1 METTPSFP
9 TLAERLATGRPRADA
24 QDANRPVTI
33 WIEANTSADA
43 SLILPALSSVP
54 TDSLVA
60 LVGEGVARTAS
71 AAEAEAVAIDGWPS
85 RSLRLLDDVR
95 ELLDESPGADVLL
108 IESGRDLSGDV
119 VRLLAAAAYS
129 DSVCASISY
138 AEPHVE
144 DDGYPGAGSHT
155 SDAVP
160 PPAIARPAWGL
171 VYVRRDA
178 IDLALDNSRAVD
190 GDSIPDGSIREAF
203 DALLDGAGFVHRCV
217 SQRDAHTD
225 PASARAK
232 PADRAISVI
241 LDMRHLADSVTG
253 TQIQALGLLGA
264 LARIDDLQV
273 SALAPDR
280 PHPSVLP
287 LLEPLMDDVVFAS
300 SGRLGKADIFHRPH
314 QIVVLQDLLECF
326 AFGSRFVL
334 THQDMI
340 TERSPAYFASLAD
353 WNEFRR
359 TTAAAFASA
368 DHVGFF
374 SEHAAL
380 DAASDGVL
388 DVDSATVVPLGVDHI
403 RADLPVQPPDRLSR
417 LGERPFL
424 LVVGTAFEH
433 KNRVF
438 ALRVLR
444 ELVIG
449 QGWEGALVLAGM
461 DAPSGSSRSEEQS
474 LLRRDP
480 ILSERVLVLGHV
492 SESEKGALY
501 RAAAVTLFPS
511 LYEGFGLI
519 PFESAAFGTPC
530 VYPWRAS
537 LPEFLPRA
545 GAMPSDFSAESTA
558 RMILELLN
566 TPAARDELVA
576 EIRSHAATLTW
587 DRTARG
593 YAEVYRR
600 ALARPPR
607 PVNRDVL
614 RAAAV
619 GPDDGIPLSVFERS
633 VIEVYRRRRGFRRI
647 VDSLIRVGA
656 VATQTGRRLRA
667 RRDEGVPI
675 EPRP

>member
-1 METTPSFP
+1 VETTSSFP
-9 TLAERLATGRPRADA
+9 TLAERLAAGRPRADA
-24 QDANRPVTI
+24 QPVKRPTTI
-33 WIEANTSADA
+33 WIEASTPSDA
-43 SLILPALSSVP
+43 GLTLPNLASVP
-54 TDSLVA
+54 TDSFVA
-60 LVGEGVARTAS
+60 VVGRGVARTAG
-71 AAEAEAVAIDGWPS
+71 AAEADVEAIDEWPS

-108 IESGRDLSGDV
+108 IESGRDLSENV
-119 VRLLAAAAYS
+119 VRLLRAAAYS
-129 DSVCASISY
+129 DSVCASVSY
-138 AEPHVE
+138 AEDQDE
-144 DDGYPGAGSHT
+144 GGKGDGARSR
-155 SDAVP
+155 SDVIP
-160 PPAIARPAWGL
+160 PPAIARPSWGL

-190 GDSIPDGSIREAF
+190 GDSIPVGSIREAL
-203 DALLDGAGFVHRCV
+203 DVLLDGAGFVHRCV
-217 SQRDAHTD
+217 SRRDAAHAD
-225 PASARAK
+225 RGPARAK
-232 PADRAISVI
+232 LVDRPISVI

-253 TQIQALGLLGA
+253 TQIQAVGLLGA
-264 LARIDDLQV
+264 LARIDDLRV

-287 LLEPLMDDVVFAS
+287 LLEPLKDEVVFAPPR
-300 SGRLGKADIFHRPH
+300 RLEKTDIFHRPH

-326 AFGSRFVL
+326 ALGSRFIL

-340 TERSPAYFASLAD
+340 MERSPAYFASLAD
-353 WNEFRR
+353 WEEFRR
-359 TTAAAFASA
+359 TTSAAFASA

-388 DVDSATVVPLGVDHI
+388 EVERATVVPLGVDHI
-403 RADLPVQPPDRLSR
+403 RNDLPVQPPGRLSS

-433 KNRVF
+433 KNRLF

-449 QGWEGALVLAGM
+449 QGWEGGLVLAGM
-461 DAPSGSSRSEEQS
+461 DAPSGSSLPEEQR
-474 LLRRDP
+474 LLKRNP
-480 ILSERVLVLGHV
+480 ALSERVLALGHV

-530 VYPWRAS
+530 LYPWRAS

-545 GAMPSDFSAESTA
+545 GAMPSDFSAELTA
-558 RMILELLN
+558 RMILELVN
-566 TPAARDELVA
+566 TAAARDELVA
-576 EIRSHAATLTW
+576 EIRGHAATLTW

-593 YAEVYRR
+593 YAEVYER

-614 RAAAV
+614 RAVAG
-619 GPDDGIPLSVFERS
+619 GPSGGIPLSALERS
-633 VIEVYRRRRGFRRI
+633 VIQVYRRRRGFRKI
-647 VDSLIRVGA
+647 VDSMIRVGA
-656 VATQTGRRLRA
+656 VTTKTGRRVRA
-667 RRDEGVPI
+667 RRDGLGND
-675 EPRP
+675 